1 MSTTYLLMMICPFIY
16 MAFLV
21 VATSAPSAAPST
33 AAAPSAA
40 PSISWFRENYL
51 TQTKNEYFV
60 YTLRRWR
67 MDDNDR
73 DMCPDTHTS
82 AVYFALTGKQL
93 WRHHHHLPRVSVL
106 PPRPPPPPQFP
117 LYISH
122 EIRIIQYTVEHVI
135 WFLYSFT
142 QYCCLL
148 LIQLLSILMASLAT
162 MIMIMLVFYQY

>member
-1 MSTTYLLMMICPFIY
+1 LLMICAFIL
-16 MAFLV
+16 MVFF
-21 VATSAPSAAPST
+21 ATVTTT
-33 AAAPSAA
+33 AAAAAVAATVA
-40 PSISWFRENYL
+40 PSVSWFREKYL
-51 TQTKNEYFV
+51 TQTYNEYYT
-60 YTLRRWR
+60 YTLTRWK
-67 MDDNDR
+67 MEDNDR
-73 DMCPDTHTS
+73 DVCPDTHTS

-93 WRHHHHLPRVSVL
+93 WRYHDHRHLHRLPRVSVL
-106 PPRPPPPPQFP
+106 PPRPPPQFP
-117 LYISH
+117 SYISH